1 MEFQNKFTTQ
11 NLQKYLD
18 FLKAKGN
25 SSSSIQRKLSS
36 IASFENFLIK
46 KQLIKFVK
54 PVVSTSEQIKK
65 KSNFNTILTRYLI
78 FGSLIALFL
87 GLVYSLYQQ
96 SLIKTRQNLAYSTA
110 TSPVKPT
117 RILSFQGRLT
127 DSVGNPITSS
137 TPINFKLFDS
147 SSAGTQL
154 YDSSIG
160 NSQSITPDENGI
172 FNVII
177 GKTHG
182 SEISQDVFSE
192 NPEVWLQ
199 ITTGSEVMN
208 PRQQIATVAYA
219 INSET
224 LQGLPPSSYG
234 LKNTVLVI
242 DNQGNLNLGETSPSI
257 KSNSGTFTLE
267 GQGVVIKTATSS
279 NGNINF
285 LPDGGGGVNFNS
297 QATAPTS
304 GGFVNF
310 YNPSISS
317 GNIFNSQI
325 LNTNRG
331 YNFLSFQNYDIGTSN
346 LSTRFSVG
354 ASGNVLA
361 NSLLLNQTLSVGSTA
376 LATNLNADLLDGFDS
391 SYFNYNSVY
400 YVEGNT
406 TGVGGTWTGNLDNL
420 ANYYNGLKIAYK
432 IGIKGASTTRLDI
445 NGLGPVVVRRNNANL
460 TTHLP
465 VEL

>member
-1 MEFQNKFTTQ
+1 M
-11 NLQKYLD
+11 
-18 FLKAKGN
+18 
-25 SSSSIQRKLSS
+25 
-36 IASFENFLIK
+36 
-46 KQLIKFVK
+46 
-54 PVVSTSEQIKK
+54 
-65 KSNFNTILTRYLI
+65 
-78 FGSLIALFL
+78 
-87 GLVYSLYQQ
+87 
-96 SLIKTRQNLAYSTA
+96 
-110 TSPVKPT
+110 
-117 RILSFQGRLT
+117 
-127 DSVGNPITSS
+127 
-137 TPINFKLFDS
+137 
-147 SSAGTQL
+147 
-154 YDSSIG
+154 
-160 NSQSITPDENGI
+160 
-172 FNVII
+172 II

-242 DNQGNLNLGETSPSI
+242 DNQSNLNLGETSPSI

-325 LNTNRG
+325 LNPI
-331 YNFLSFQNYDIGTSN
+331 S
-346 LSTRFSVG
+346 
-354 ASGNVLA
+354 
-361 NSLLLNQTLSVGSTA
+361 
-376 LATNLNADLLDGFDS
+376 
-391 SYFNYNSVY
+391 
-400 YVEGNT
+400 
-406 TGVGGTWTGNLDNL
+406 
-420 ANYYNGLKIAYK
+420 
-432 IGIKGASTTRLDI
+432 
-445 NGLGPVVVRRNNANL
+445 
-460 TTHLP
+460 
-465 VEL
+465 